1 MKQIAIL
8 AVFCFY
14 SILTF
19 SQEAASINVGVGLP
33 SFLQPNFD
41 DNSGGNHSI
50 NSGSIHVFSEIQQLI
65 KFKNSPSFSVTPGIG
80 YFLFNES
87 ESGGG
92 LGGGNSS
99 DVKHSALSVY
109 AKLNYSITQNKEK
122 PFRWYGGVL
131 LGFYLYSKTSGERSW
146 WMMEQLGGRSGSA
159 EIDKSGKPFFNSFY
173 NGIYAGFK
181 IKAGKSDRF
190 QPAFE
195 FSFLPGYAN
204 ITDKFLSN
212 EDKDES
218 LAKSM
223 IMGSVIFGFGTKKA
237 TRINE

>member
-1 MKQIAIL
+1 M
-8 AVFCFY
+8 Y
-14 SILTF
+14 SFLVF
-19 SQEAASINVGVGLP
+19 SQEVPSINVGVGFP
-33 SFLQPNFD
+33 SFFQTNFD
-41 DNSGGNHSI
+41 EDWGSYHSI
-50 NSGSIHVFSEIQQLI
+50 DPGRIHAFTEIQQLI
-65 KFKNSPSFSVTPGIG
+65 KFKNNPAFSVTPGIG

-92 LGGGNSS
+92 LGGGTST
-99 DVKHSALSVY
+99 DLKHSALSMY
-109 AKLNYSITQNKEK
+109 AKLNYSITKNNEK

-131 LGFYLYSKTSGERSW
+131 LGFYLYSKTTGERNW
-146 WMMEQLGGRSGSA
+146 WRMEQLGGRWGSS
-159 EIDKSGKPFFNSFY
+159 EIDKSGKAFFNSFY

-204 ITDKFLSN
+204 ITDRYLSDEN
-212 EDKDES
+212 KDES
-218 LAKSM
+218 LTKSM